1 MLKKWILCSALV
13 ISMASVDAQQLRTP
27 QPSPSQTVK
36 QDFGIGNIELS
47 YSRPAV
53 RGRKVFGDLVPF
65 GNVWR
70 TGANNP
76 TLLTFSEEVMVG
88 GTKVP
93 AGKYGL
99 LSIPDKDNWTLILTK
114 QLDVTS
120 PAAYKQES
128 DVVRVS
134 AKAVTLKEPVET
146 FTIQFANVKPA
157 STDLQIMWDNV
168 AVSLPITMD
177 VDSKVMAQINNMM
190 NKDNRPY
197 FQSAMYYLENGKDL
211 NQAISWLDK
220 AIEQQPNA
228 FWIHHQRAN
237 ALARSG
243 KKAEARTA
251 AQKSMELAKAANNG
265 DYVRLNEKLLADL
278 K

>member
-134 AKAVTLKEPVET
+134 AKPVTLKEPVET

-237 ALARSG
+237 ALARAG

-251 AQKSMELAKAANNG
+251 AQKSMELAKQANNG